1 MSRNKREEYLVQSYP
16 VLKDNIEIK
25 VPQHEILIGSQT
37 WYNQTISICI
47 KAGKHVDIVSKKNN
61 GYIVKIDV
69 GEMALNVELPEWAI
83 DNGN

>member
-1 MSRNKREEYLVQSYP
+1 MSRNKREETYP

-25 VPQHEILIGSQT
+25 VPQHEILIGSQI
-37 WYNQTISICI
+37 WYNQTVSFCL
-47 KAGKHVDIVSKKNN
+47 KAGKHVDIISKKNN

-69 GEMALNVELPEWAI
+69 GEMALSVELPEWAI